1 MIVDGGSAM
10 NVIAKEA
17 VEKLKLPTTKHPRPY
32 KIAWVND
39 STIPV
44 DKQCIV
50 PFKLGSYEDTIKCD
64 VIPMKV
70 THILFGRPWLK
81 KLKVVID
88 NDTNTHTFM
97 CKGHK
102 TRLWPLPPQHS
113 AKAPKEA
120 ATPQI
125 LTMSKFELESKD

>member
-1 MIVDGGSAM
+1 MGKTCNMIIDRGSAM

-17 VEKLKLPTTKHPRPY
+17 VEKLKLPTTKHLRPY
-32 KIAWVND
+32 KITWVND
-39 STIPV
+39 SIIPI

-70 THILFGRPWLK
+70 THILFGRLWLT

-97 CKGHK
+97 WKGNK
-102 TRLWPLPPQHS
+102 T
-113 AKAPKEA
+113 
-120 ATPQI
+120 
-125 LTMSKFELESKD
+125 